1 MTPLCPLPS
10 TVLGHALGGGGSSK
24 RWMDGRKCVPFH
36 KCGDTSVSLST
47 PELSTS
53 KNQRMEL
60 AFFVVLLLPAHSFIF
75 HEPLIDFFVISVSS
89 GMLILRRD
97 QHGCMRAGLHE
108 SLRSAI
114 DP

>member
-1 MTPLCPLPS
+1 MVS
-10 TVLGHALGGGGSSK
+10 
-24 RWMDGRKCVPFH
+24 
-36 KCGDTSVSLST
+36 DTYVSLST

-60 AFFVVLLLPAHSFIF
+60 AFFVVLLLPAQSFIF
-75 HEPLIDFFVISVSS
+75 HEPLIDFLVISVSS

-97 QHGCMRAGLHE
+97 QHGSTRAGLDE
-108 SLRSAI
+108 WLRSAI